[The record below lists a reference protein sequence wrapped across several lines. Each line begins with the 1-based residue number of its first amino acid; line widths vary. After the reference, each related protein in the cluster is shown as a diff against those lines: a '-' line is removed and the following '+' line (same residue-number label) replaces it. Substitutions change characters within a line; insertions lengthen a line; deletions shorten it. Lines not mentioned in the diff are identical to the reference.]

1 MTISATTSDYNTIDQ
16 LILMGYKR
24 AGLIPVDFAIGGDVQ
39 WNAKAEHGRQT
50 LNRLVNGLATLG
62 FIDHFVDFFVLDLVA
77 GQPNYDIDPDDN
89 ILNFVDSGS
98 HIPANNGTE
107 EIETTGE
114 TPVKP
119 ISRHRWNSLSSK
131 VAESTPT
138 LYYLHR
144 NGPNL
149 TLYLWPTPA
158 ATTKIRFQI
167 HRIPGSNSTG
177 SNTPDLQRHWDSW
190 ITYALAY
197 EFMSDAKLPMEERIT
212 CRDDR
217 DAELAKLK
225 SYETSNEAPDT
236 IFVHSTPWS
245 SYNRY

>member
-1 MTISATTSDYNTIDQ
+1 MTVSATASTYNIIDE

-24 AGLIPVDFAIGGDVQ
+24 AGLIPLEFAIGGDSQ

-50 LNRLVNGLATLG
+50 LSRLVNGLATQG

-77 GQPNYDIDPDDN
+77 GQTVYAIDPDDN

-98 HIPANNGTE
+98 HIPDSNGTE
-107 EIETTGE
+107 EVETTGE

-119 ISRHRWNSLSSK
+119 MSRHRWNSLSSK
-131 VAESTPT
+131 VATSTPT

-144 NGPNL
+144 NGPDL
-149 TLYLWPTPA
+149 TLYLWPTPNL
-158 ATTKIRFQI
+158 TSKIRFQI

-177 SNTPDLQRHWDSW
+177 TDNVDLQRQWDSW

-197 EFMSDAKLPMEERIT
+197 EFMSDAKLSIEERDI
-212 CRDDR
+212 CRQDR
-217 DAELAKLK
+217 DAELVKLK
-225 SYETSNEAPDT
+225 AYETSNEPPDV
-236 IFVHSTPWS
+236 IFTHSTPWS
-245 SYNRY
+245 NFC

>member
-1 MTISATTSDYNTIDQ
+1 MTVSATSSTYNIIDE
-16 LILMGYKR
+16 LILQAYKR
-24 AGLIPVDFAIGGDVQ
+24 AGLIPIDFAIGGDVQ

-62 FIDHFVDFFVLDLVA
+62 FIDHFTDFFVLDLVA
-77 GQPNYDIDPDDN
+77 GQPDYAIDPDDN

-98 HIPANNGTE
+98 HIPLVNDPE
-107 EIETTGE
+107 EVETTGE

-119 ISRHRWNSLSSK
+119 MSRHRWNSLSSK

-138 LYYLHR
+138 LYYIHR

-149 TLYLWPTPA
+149 TLYRWPTPHEA
-158 ATTKIRFQI
+158 SKIRFQI
-167 HRIPGSNSTG
+167 HRLPGSNSLGT
-177 SNTPDLQRHWDSW
+177 NNVDLQRHWDSW

-197 EFMSDAKLPMEERIT
+197 EFMSDSKLPLEERAI
-212 CRDDR
+212 CREDR

-225 SYETSNEAPDT
+225 SYETSNEPPDV
-236 IFVHSTPWS
+236 IFTHCTPWS
-245 SYNRY
+245 NY

>member
-1 MTISATTSDYNTIDQ
+1 MTVSATSSTYNIIDE
-16 LILMGYKR
+16 LILQAYKR
-24 AGLIPVDFAIGGDVQ
+24 AGLIPIDFAIGGDVQ

-62 FIDHFVDFFVLDLVA
+62 FIDHFTDFFVLDLVA
-77 GQPNYDIDPDDN
+77 GQPDYAIDPDDN

-98 HIPANNGTE
+98 HIPLVNDPE
-107 EIETTGE
+107 EVETTGE

-119 ISRHRWNSLSSK
+119 MSRHRWNSLSSK

-138 LYYLHR
+138 LYYIHR

-149 TLYLWPTPA
+149 TLYLWPTPHEA
-158 ATTKIRFQI
+158 SKIRFQI
-167 HRIPGSNSTG
+167 HRLPGSNSLGT
-177 SNTPDLQRHWDSW
+177 NNVDLQRHWDSW

-197 EFMSDAKLPMEERIT
+197 EFMSDSKLPLEERAI
-212 CRDDR
+212 CREDR

-225 SYETSNEAPDT
+225 SYETSNEPPDV
-236 IFVHSTPWS
+236 IFTHCTPWS
-245 SYNRY
+245 NY